1 MLDRSLCRLEFGV
14 LWIWKCLILFAM
26 NVWLILTVDFMM
38 LCGIFFLNEG
48 FEEGRFSGI
57 YM

>member
-1 MLDRSLCRLEFGV
+1 MSFR
-14 LWIWKCLILFAM
+14 IWCFVNLKVFDFVCPD
-26 NVWLILTVDFMM
+26 VWLILTVDFMM

-57 YM
+57 YI